1 MVVWRVVIY
10 PYFYFTR
17 TIDKNHILTNLKG
30 PIHLV
35 KDGKALKGGLHKV
48 ERVSVGD
55 IINFLQPHF
64 NFFKINR
71 TRVDRWAQFSRWGIT
86 EIFYRKNLNLRSW
99 RRIFPSPLNLAQV
112 ALEILEGHEMKIVF
126 LDVLVSHSIE
136 KQPCSMNVDAGKEG
150 IFGII
155 DLHPVL
161 NVEGLI
167 LVQALTHWK

>member
-1 MVVWRVVIY
+1 M
-10 PYFYFTR
+10 
-17 TIDKNHILTNLKG
+17 
-30 PIHLV
+30 
-35 KDGKALKGGLHKV
+35 
-48 ERVSVGD
+48 
-55 IINFLQPHF
+55 
-64 NFFKINR
+64 
-71 TRVDRWAQFSRWGIT
+71 
-86 EIFYRKNLNLRSW
+86 RSW

-167 LVQALTHWK
+167 LVQALTH